1 MEKYALLGRKLS
13 HSWSQP
19 IHERYF
25 QLMGMEASYELLE
38 VEPERLADTVKS
50 MRQEG
55 YRGTNVTI
63 PYKVDMMGLVDTV
76 SPEAASIGALN
87 TVKFCDM
94 SGYNTD
100 YFGLEQTLQQF
111 GIDVRSQTVVLLG
124 TGGVS
129 RAVAAL
135 CRDKGCNNLAFVSR
149 EKKENA
155 ITYAEYEG
163 MRHEGILIN
172 CTPVGMYPH
181 MDDSPVTDVTG
192 FSAVIDLIY
201 NPIET
206 RLLEMAKASGA
217 AAVNGLYMLVAQA
230 VCAQAIWNERD
241 VERDIVDAIYQ
252 TMAEVEK

>member
-13 HSWSQP
+13 HSWSRP

-38 VEPERLADTVKS
+38 LELEHLEDTVNN
-50 MRQEG
+50 MRRAG
-55 YRGTNVTI
+55 YKGANVTI
-63 PYKVDMMGLVDTV
+63 PYKVDMMGLMDTV

-135 CRDKGCNNLAFVSR
+135 CRNKGCNKLTFVSR
-149 EKKENA
+149 KKKENA
-155 ITYAEYEG
+155 ITYAEFEG

-172 CTPVGMYPH
+172 CTPVGMYPY
-181 MDDSPVTDVTG
+181 MDDSPVADVTG
-192 FSAVIDLIY
+192 FSAVVDLIY
-201 NPIET
+201 NPVET
-206 RLLEMAKASGA
+206 RLLEMAKSSGA

-252 TMAEVEK
+252 TMAEVAK